1 MKIDT
6 LFGLATIRLPQG
18 GDSGTQETATAE
30 N

>member
-6 LFGLATIRLPQG
+6 LFGLATIQLPQG